1 MGVPAFF
8 RWLSRKYPSVIID
21 CVEDTQFKTED
32 GSRVPVDALKPNPNG
47 VEFDNLYLDMNGI
60 IHPCTHPEDKPA
72 PKNEDEMMVAIFEC
86 IDRLFSIVR
95 PRKLLYMA
103 IDGVAPRAKMN
114 QQRSRRFRASKEA
127 YEKKL
132 EVARLRQELQEK
144 GYKIPPEK
152 PKESHFDSNCITPGT
167 PFMDRL
173 SKCLHYY
180 VHERLNTDPAW
191 RNIKIVLSDANV
203 PGEGEHK
210 IMDYIRRQRAQ
221 PDHDPDTHHVL
232 CGADADLIML
242 GLATHE
248 LNFTII
254 REEFKPNKPKP
265 CDICGQLGHEMVDCL
280 GLDGDSAGDEPEKV
294 YEEQKY
300 IFVRLNVLREYLE
313 RELAMPNLPFKYDF
327 DRAIDDWVFMCFFV
341 GNDFLPHL
349 PSLEIRENA
358 IDRLVNLYKDC
369 CYKTG
374 GWLTDSGSANMRRV
388 QMILQNLGKVED
400 QIFKTRQ
407 KKELEFRARDRAQ
420 KRQQKMEKEAAYR
433 FLNQTGQGALGVMK
447 AGDTAVAHGAKG
459 SIMQQ
464 RLGNMGGRGIKRG
477 HSDVDDEEEEEVN
490 HDEVR
495 LYEDGFKDRYY
506 ESKFEVTAENLEFR
520 RRVADEYARGLCW
533 VLKYYYQGCVSWNW
547 YFPYHYAPFASD
559 FVNCA
564 NANVNFDKGEPFNP
578 LEQLMGVF
586 PAASRSHVPEPWGE
600 LMIRADSN
608 IIDFYPED
616 FKIDLNGKKFAWQ
629 GVALLPFVDEVR
641 LKRALEEVYPLLSDE
656 EIRRNKRGDA
666 RMYVSCKHAAY
677 TQLCDMYRMGMNFDT
692 EVPISGDE
700 YQGVQGKVLLAGDI
714 VEPNG
719 VLQAPVQGL
728 PPVRDNQV
736 VTVRFRDPSYPEG
749 FVFPARKLE
758 NAEPPPRV
766 LKGDNVGSGPPG
778 SYRPQIG
785 FSRNLPQASLGGA
798 GHRALGHL
806 LPNAQE
812 EGSDETPPF
821 FRIQPSRN
829 LFDDHPTK
837 NSAGDEDHTDIEGTG
852 EELVP
857 EEESSDN
864 VPSTE
869 EASAQNDS
877 SGDPH
882 IDNLPLQR
890 NTKGGTGLLPN
901 PVIGSLNNKSL
912 TPNRTIVTPNLLA
925 GGLNNEKLP
934 LLKGERG
941 GKGLLG
947 AAPTGSGLL
956 PTPDISFPSPFTS
969 FGQTS
974 QEGVV
979 NSLGLIGA
987 LIGSGL
993 RGQGEMQ
1000 SSNQGNQGESTG
1012 SSNVEDSRNDYIYPD
1027 YNSQQNSFLPPIRG
1041 GSQPYRNGRGRSRM
1055 GCQSR
1060 NFQDNS
1066 VQQDGLLG
1074 ACPLDYGGWNEQG
1087 SGFHT
1092 QDFPPGSSQRGGM
1105 KGMDYTKNSNRR
1117 DDYKDDS
1124 LLGHGPQR
1132 SPGRPGFEGK
1142 GLLGEGP
1149 GYFYGSYNQR
1159 GGMFE
1164 EGYDS
1169 HTDYEEGSYGNFYES
1184 EMGPGGLLGI
1194 SPDMS
1199 HHVNRGR
1206 GGGQYSNVP
1215 PPSGMSGSRGG
1226 RGGGTSLLGA
1236 PPGNFQMMNQS
1247 ANYQGYG
1254 GGGGQGGRF
1263 NQNKHHG
1270 GGGGYNSSKQGGG
1283 YNNSQWQSQVSRGG
1297 GNSSYNSRGGG
1308 NGYGSR
1314 GGGGGGYNRGNKRGR
1329 GSGGSYFSS
1338 GSGY

>member
-8 RWLSRKYPSVIID
+8 RWLSRKYPVHFD
-21 CVEDTQFKTED
+21 CGSAQFKTED
-32 GSRVPVDALKPNPNG
+32 GTRVPVDATKPNPNG

-72 PKNEDEMMVAIFEC
+72 PRNEDEMMVAIFEC

-127 YEKKL
+127 FEKTL

-144 GYKIPPEK
+144 GYKVPPEK

-180 VHERLNTDPAW
+180 VHDRLNTDPAW

-265 CDICGQLGHEMVDCL
+265 CDICGLLGHEMVDCL
-280 GLDGDSAGDEPEKV
+280 GVEGDSAADEPEKV

-313 RELAMPNLPFKYDF
+313 RELSMPNLPFKYDF

-388 QMILQNLGKVED
+388 QMILQNLGKAED
-400 QIFKTRQ
+400 QIFKNRQ
-407 KKELEFRARDRAQ
+407 RKELEFKARDRAQ
-420 KRQQKMEKEAAYR
+420 KRQKMEKEAAYR

-459 SIMQQ
+459 NIMQQ

-477 HSDVDDEEEEEVN
+477 HSDVDGEEEEEEN

-600 LMIRADSN
+600 LMIKADSN

-641 LKRALEEVYPLLSDE
+641 LKRALEEVYPLLTDE
-656 EIRRNKRGDA
+656 ETRRNKRGDA
-666 RMYVSCKHAAY
+666 RLYVSCKHSAY

-700 YQGVQGKVLLAGDI
+700 YQGVQGKVLLAGDV

-728 PPVRDNQV
+728 PLIRDNQV

-749 FVFPARKLE
+749 FVFPSRKLE

-785 FSRNLPQASLGGA
+785 FSRNLPQASLGAA
-798 GHRALGHL
+798 GHRALG
-806 LPNAQE
+806 
-812 EGSDETPPF
+812 
-821 FRIQPSRN
+821 
-829 LFDDHPTK
+829 
-837 NSAGDEDHTDIEGTG
+837 
-852 EELVP
+852 
-857 EEESSDN
+857 
-864 VPSTE
+864 
-869 EASAQNDS
+869 
-877 SGDPH
+877 
-882 IDNLPLQR
+882 
-890 NTKGGTGLLPN
+890 
-901 PVIGSLNNKSL
+901 
-912 TPNRTIVTPNLLA
+912 
-925 GGLNNEKLP
+925 
-934 LLKGERG
+934 
-941 GKGLLG
+941 
-947 AAPTGSGLL
+947 
-956 PTPDISFPSPFTS
+956 
-969 FGQTS
+969 
-974 QEGVV
+974 
-979 NSLGLIGA
+979 
-987 LIGSGL
+987 
-993 RGQGEMQ
+993 
-1000 SSNQGNQGESTG
+1000 
-1012 SSNVEDSRNDYIYPD
+1012 
-1027 YNSQQNSFLPPIRG
+1027 
-1041 GSQPYRNGRGRSRM
+1041 
-1055 GCQSR
+1055 
-1060 NFQDNS
+1060 
-1066 VQQDGLLG
+1066 
-1074 ACPLDYGGWNEQG
+1074 
-1087 SGFHT
+1087 
-1092 QDFPPGSSQRGGM
+1092 
-1105 KGMDYTKNSNRR
+1105 
-1117 DDYKDDS
+1117 
-1124 LLGHGPQR
+1124 
-1132 SPGRPGFEGK
+1132 
-1142 GLLGEGP
+1142 
-1149 GYFYGSYNQR
+1149 
-1159 GGMFE
+1159 
-1164 EGYDS
+1164 
-1169 HTDYEEGSYGNFYES
+1169 
-1184 EMGPGGLLGI
+1184 
-1194 SPDMS
+1194 

-1283 YNNSQWQSQVSRGG
+1283 YNSSQWQSQVSRG